1 MDSQEFMRSLVRSR
15 IATFREVDLPTGCGK
30 GVGEKVL
37 VLGSDE
43 SVRDCV
49 DRFHEDRLILI

>member
-1 MDSQEFMRSLVRSR
+1 MRSLLRSR
-15 IATFREVDLPTGCGK
+15 IATFREVDLPTGYGK

-43 SVRDCV
+43 SVSDFV
-49 DRFHEDRLILI
+49 DRFHEDRSILI